1 MNVESLSR
9 EELIAVVTQ
18 RDQTIAQREQM
29 IAQRDQMIEQRDQTL
44 ATREQTIKRHTAR
57 ISELEAQ
64 LKWFRNQIFGRK
76 SERRLAG
83 ESRYVQLT
91 LGDMLKEEETPP
103 LTETVKEYQRRV
115 KPHGPTE
122 STEDE
127 SKLRF
132 SKDVP
137 VKVIPLAPKEVEG
150 LVEGKDYQVI
160 DEKVSYR
167 LAQRPASYVVLKY
180 VRPVVKL
187 NDKVTSHAAPAG
199 VFDKSFADVSL
210 LAGILVDK
218 FQYHLPLYRQ
228 HQRLAAAG
236 ITVSRQTLTNFVAGA
251 AELLTPIYYAQLSSI
266 LQSEVLAMDETPIK
280 AGRAE
285 KGKLHQGFFWPLYG
299 DKDEVAFPYGATRG
313 LKQAKDILGEFAGTL
328 VTDGYGVYS
337 RYSSQVSGMTHATCW
352 AHTRRKFIEAEDSD
366 PVRSQKA
373 LRFIRVLY
381 EIEETIRDR
390 EPDKILQ
397 IRRDRSLPVAD
408 EFFQWLKHELADL
421 TLLPSS
427 PFSKAASYAIERKVS
442 LSVYLADPAVP
453 IDTNH
458 LERAL
463 RAIPMGR
470 KNWLFC
476 WTEVG
481 AEYVGKIQS
490 LLVTCRLHGID
501 PYTYFVDV
509 LQRVSVT
516 KASDVADLTPLRWKE
531 LFAQKTMRSDLD

>member
-1 MNVESLSR
+1 VTNVESLSR

-18 RDQTIAQREQM
+18 HKQTIAQREQT
-29 IAQRDQMIEQRDQTL
+29 IAQ
-44 ATREQTIKRHTAR
+44 REQTIAQHVVR
-57 ISELEAQ
+57 ISELEVQ

-83 ESRYVQLT
+83 EARFVQLG
-91 LGDMLKEEETPP
+91 LGDLLEEEKTPP
-103 LTETVKEYQRRV
+103 PTETVKEYQRRI
-115 KPHGPTE
+115 KPLDPTE
-122 STEDE
+122 SGDNE

-132 SKDVP
+132 SEDVP
-137 VKVIPLAPKEVEG
+137 VKVIPLAPEGIEG
-150 LVEGKDYQVI
+150 LTEGKDFQVI
-160 DEKVSYR
+160 DEKVTYR

-187 NDKVTSHAAPAG
+187 HDKVLSVPAPAG
-199 VFDKSFADVSL
+199 VLDRSFADVSL
-210 LAGILVDK
+210 VAGILVDK

-228 HQRLAAAG
+228 HQRLTAAG
-236 ITVSRQTLTNFVAGA
+236 IMMSRQTLTNFVAQA
-251 AELLTPIYYAQLSSI
+251 AELLTPVYYAQLSSI

-285 KGKLHQGFFWPLYG
+285 KGKLHQGYFWPLYG
-299 DKDEVAFPYGATRG
+299 DKDEVAFPYGATRS
-313 LKQAKDILGEFAGTL
+313 LTQAQEILGEFAGTL
-328 VTDGYGVYS
+328 VTDGYGVYA
-337 RYSSQVSGMTHATCW
+337 RYSSRVSGVTHATCW
-352 AHTRRKFIEAEDSD
+352 AHTRRKFIEAEESESS
-366 PVRSQKA
+366 RSKKA
-373 LRFIRVLY
+373 LEYIRLLY
-381 EIEETIRDR
+381 EIEESIRDH
-390 EPDKILQ
+390 ESDKILCV
-397 IRRDRSLPVAD
+397 RRERSLPIIED
-408 EFFQWLKHELADL
+408 FFKWLKHELADL

-427 PFSKAASYAIERKVS
+427 PFCKAASYALERRVS
-442 LSVYLADPAVP
+442 LTVYASDPAVP

-501 PYTYFVDV
+501 PYAYFVDV
-509 LQRVSVT
+509 LQRISIT
-516 KASDVADLTPLRWKE
+516 KAHDVADLTPLRWKE
-531 LFAQKTMRSDLD
+531 LFAHNPLGSDLDMQ